1 MTNMEMHEQI
11 TQECELCGGHHDV
24 FDITG
29 CFSNSTERVLK
40 ENPHHF
46 DAMVKRN

>member
-1 MTNMEMHEQI
+1 MEKENNFSP
-11 TQECELCGGHHDV
+11 ECELCGGYHDL

-29 CFSNSTERVLK
+29 CFNNTADKVLK

-46 DAMVKRN
+46 DRLIKRA